1 MPTDIQVKDKE
12 GYLWKILHN
21 CKEHREEWSE
31 SFSKISNP
39 ASSNL
44 EFWFPINYWK
54 FVKVQSVQKQDFF
67 PRTRK

>member
-1 MPTDIQVKDKE
+1 MPTDIQVKTKRVIYE
-12 GYLWKILHN
+12 RFYITAKSIGKRVISVLLKIP
-21 CKEHREEWSE
+21 
-31 SFSKISNP
+31 NP

-67 PRTRK
+67 PKTRK